1 MAACLHSLEHD
12 RRGTQRPR
20 KSLLNAPRTNR
31 SRGSRLF
38 RSFLPS
44 SSPPPFFSL
53 RERDPKHWKTFK
65 DVVENGIF
73 SAQVRLESV
82 RFPVRRRNLFHGSS
96 NLFCRWITARPY
108 PSGAARGCE
117 TRGEQRQKE
126 REEARIFEADGDE
139 RKG

>member
-1 MAACLHSLEHD
+1 MFAFVGTRSAGHAAPEEIIIERAAD
-12 RRGTQRPR
+12 
-20 KSLLNAPRTNR
+20 KSIARLPFIPFFFFLLPP
-31 SRGSRLF
+31 L
-38 RSFLPS
+38 LPS
-44 SSPPPFFSL
+44 FRYAEGIL
-53 RERDPKHWKTFK
+53 KHWKTFK

-82 RFPVRRRNLFHGSS
+82 RFPARRRNLFHGSS

-117 TRGEQRQKE
+117 TRGERRQKE

>member
-1 MAACLHSLEHD
+1 MFAFVGTRSAGHAAPEEIVIERAAD
-12 RRGTQRPR
+12 
-20 KSLLNAPRTNR
+20 KSIA
-31 SRGSRLF
+31 RLPF
-38 RSFLPS
+38 IPFFSSFFLPS
-44 SSPPPFFSL
+44 FRYAKGIL
-53 RERDPKHWKTFK
+53 KHWKTFK
-65 DVVENGIF
+65 DAVENGIF

-96 NLFCRWITARPY
+96 NLFCHWITARPY

>member
-1 MAACLHSLEHD
+1 MFAFVGTRSAGHAAPEEIVIERAAD
-12 RRGTQRPR
+12 
-20 KSLLNAPRTNR
+20 KSIA
-31 SRGSRLF
+31 RLPF
-38 RSFLPS
+38 I
-44 SSPPPFFSL
+44 PFFSSFFAKGIL
-53 RERDPKHWKTFK
+53 KHWKTFK

>member
-31 SRGSRLF
+31 SRRSRLF

-44 SSPPPFFSL
+44 FLPSFRYAKGIL
-53 RERDPKHWKTFK
+53 KHWKTFK